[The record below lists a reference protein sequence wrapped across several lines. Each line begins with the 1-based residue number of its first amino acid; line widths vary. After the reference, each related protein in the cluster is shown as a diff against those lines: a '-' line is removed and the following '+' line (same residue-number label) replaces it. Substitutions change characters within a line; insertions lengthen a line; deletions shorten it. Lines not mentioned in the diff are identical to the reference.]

1 MRVHALA
8 PLLVGLSIAAIGVG
22 CGRSG
27 GQSSPDLTSPTS
39 TAPGT
44 LVKQPLGASSVGG
57 AASAKPA
64 APAH

>member
-22 CGRSG
+22 CGKSSSS
-27 GQSSPDLTSPTS
+27 SSPDLTSPTS
-39 TAPGT
+39 SAPGT

-57 AASAKPA
+57 AAKPPPA
-64 APAH
+64 AH